1 LASKSKTLVAPALIA
16 LLFACPK
23 SFRTNP
29 LRIDDRPFGGAIN
42 KRMTRNIIL
51 VFVIALTASSARA
64 QNAVDR
70 PLITVTGQAEMRVPP
85 DEVVFTLEVVSV
97 EKDVLA
103 AKKNTDES
111 VKQVFA
117 LAKDNKVNTDDVQT
131 SYISVEP
138 KYNTDDL
145 EYGEERRGVKRV
157 FIGYAVSKTIAIRL
171 KDISRFDPLLSDVLK
186 AGVTKVS
193 NVEFRDSQI
202 RKHRDQ
208 ARAMAIRAAQ
218 EKANLLAREIGQ
230 TIGPAHSITEGVAN
244 RYPSQSMMQNST
256 SVISGDLSAAESE
269 SAIAPGLISVTAQVT
284 VSFQLK

>member
-1 LASKSKTLVAPALIA
+1 
-16 LLFACPK
+16 
-23 SFRTNP
+23 
-29 LRIDDRPFGGAIN
+29 
-42 KRMTRNIIL
+42 MTRKILL
-51 VFVIALTASSARA
+51 VFVIALTASTTIA

-70 PLITVTGQAEMRVPP
+70 PLITVSGQAEMRVPP
-85 DEVVFTLEVVSV
+85 DEVVFTLEVESV
-97 EKDVLA
+97 DKDVMA
-103 AKKNTDES
+103 AKKKTDES
-111 VKQVFA
+111 VKQVFGI
-117 LAKDNKVNTDDVQT
+117 AKDNKVNTDDVQT

-145 EYGEERRGVKRV
+145 EYGGERRGVKRV

-244 RYPSQSMMQNST
+244 RYASQSMMQNST

>member
-1 LASKSKTLVAPALIA
+1 
-16 LLFACPK
+16 
-23 SFRTNP
+23 
-29 LRIDDRPFGGAIN
+29 
-42 KRMTRNIIL
+42 MTRKIL
-51 VFVIALTASSARA
+51 LVLVIALTAGNAFA

-70 PLITVTGQAEMRVPP
+70 PLITVSGQAEMRVPP
-85 DEVVFTLEVVSV
+85 DEVVFTLEVESV
-97 EKDVLA
+97 DKDVMA
-103 AKKNTDES
+103 AKKKTDES

-117 LAKDNKVNTDDVQT
+117 LARDNKVNTDDVQT

-145 EYGEERRGVKRV
+145 EYGDERRGMKRV
-157 FIGYAVSKTIAIRL
+157 FLGYAVSKTIAIRL

-208 ARAMAIRAAQ
+208 ARAMAIRAAR

-230 TIGPAHSITEGVAN
+230 TIGPAYLITEGVAS
-244 RYPSQSMMQNST
+244 RYPANAMMQNTT
-256 SVISGDLSAAESE
+256 SVISGDLSAGESE
-269 SAIAPGLISVTAQVT
+269 SAIAPGLRQRCA
-284 VSFQLK
+284 SFAASDGSTPPWQSTSRET

>member
-1 LASKSKTLVAPALIA
+1 
-16 LLFACPK
+16 
-23 SFRTNP
+23 
-29 LRIDDRPFGGAIN
+29 
-42 KRMTRNIIL
+42 MTRKIL
-51 VFVIALTASSARA
+51 LALVIVLTASSALA
-64 QNAVDR
+64 QNVVDR
-70 PLITVTGQAEMRVPP
+70 PLITVSGQAEMRVPP
-85 DEVVFTLEVVSV
+85 DEVVFTLEVESV
-97 EKDVLA
+97 DKDVLA
-103 AKKNTDES
+103 AKKKTDES

-117 LAKDNKVNTDDVQT
+117 LARDNKVNTDDVQT

-145 EYGEERRGVKRV
+145 EYGEERRITKRI
-157 FIGYAVSKTIAIRL
+157 FLGYEVSKTIAIRL

-208 ARAMAIRAAQ
+208 ARAMAIRAAK

-230 TIGPAHSITEGVAN
+230 TIGPAYSITEGTAN
-244 RYPSQSMMQNST
+244 RYPSQAMMQNST
-256 SVISGDLSAAESE
+256 SVISGELSSGESE

-284 VSFQLK
+284 VSFELK

>member
-1 LASKSKTLVAPALIA
+1 MTMKILLTL
-16 LLFACPK
+16 
-23 SFRTNP
+23 
-29 LRIDDRPFGGAIN
+29 
-42 KRMTRNIIL
+42 
-51 VFVIALTASSARA
+51 VIALTASNVFA

-70 PLITVTGQAEMRVPP
+70 PLITVSGQAEMRVPP
-85 DEVVFTLEVVSV
+85 DEVVFTLEVESV
-97 EKDVLA
+97 DKDVMA
-103 AKKNTDES
+103 AKKKTDES

-117 LAKDNKVNTDDVQT
+117 LARDNKVNTDDVQT

-145 EYGEERRGVKRV
+145 GYGDERRVTKRI
-157 FIGYAVSKTIAIRL
+157 FLGYEVSKTIAIRL

-208 ARAMAIRAAQ
+208 ARAMAIKAAQ

-230 TIGPAHSITEGVAN
+230 TIGPAHSITEGAAG

-256 SVISGDLSAAESE
+256 SVISGDLSASESE

-284 VSFQLK
+284 VSFKLQ

>member
-1 LASKSKTLVAPALIA
+1 
-16 LLFACPK
+16 
-23 SFRTNP
+23 
-29 LRIDDRPFGGAIN
+29 
-42 KRMTRNIIL
+42 MTRKILL
-51 VFVIALTASSARA
+51 VFVIALTASTAIA

-70 PLITVTGQAEMRVPP
+70 PLITVSGQAEMRVPP
-85 DEVVFTLEVVSV
+85 DEVVFTLEVESV
-97 EKDVLA
+97 DKDVMA
-103 AKKNTDES
+103 AKKKTDES
-111 VKQVFA
+111 VKQVFR

-145 EYGEERRGVKRV
+145 EYGGERRGVKRV

-244 RYPSQSMMQNST
+244 RYASQSMMQNST

>member
-1 LASKSKTLVAPALIA
+1 MTRKILLTLVIV
-16 LLFACPK
+16 
-23 SFRTNP
+23 
-29 LRIDDRPFGGAIN
+29 
-42 KRMTRNIIL
+42 M
-51 VFVIALTASSARA
+51 TASNVFA

-70 PLITVTGQAEMRVPP
+70 PLITVSGQGEMRVPP
-85 DEVVFTLEVVSV
+85 DEVVFKIEVESV
-97 EKDVLA
+97 DKYVMA
-103 AKKNTDES
+103 AKKKTDES
-111 VKQVFA
+111 VKKIIA
-117 LAKDNKVNTDDVQT
+117 LARDNKVNSDDVQT

-138 KYNTDDL
+138 KYNTDGL
-145 EYGEERRGVKRV
+145 EYGDERRGVKRV
-157 FIGYAVSKTIAIRL
+157 FIGYEVSKTIAIRL

-230 TIGPAHSITEGVAN
+230 TIGPAYSITEGVAG
-244 RYPSQSMMQNST
+244 RYSSQAMMQNNT
-256 SVISGDLSAAESE
+256 SVISGDLSAGESE

-284 VSFQLK
+284 VSFILK